1 MRISVFLCLVLVA
14 YMLVHE
20 IGHAWGANRAGI
32 RLKAFYFLP
41 LLGAIAELDWKFS
54 SQKSRWLYVFMGPT
68 MDLAFSTVAIFGYWW
83 TKNIL
88 FPAFAIFFA
97 LIDLANL
104 TPAIPL
110 DGGFILRTIAYSLSP
125 KAKIALISFGFL
137 VSLII
142 AIMVIF
148 LPLGIVVPAIIAEG
162 ASRAEIEMTKISV
175 IYSTAAF
182 LVFASSL
189 CLWAFW
195 QAIEMAK
202 EDREMRKKMSK
213 AGIVVRFGLYL
224 LLIIAFL
231 LVLMVNIQLIIT
243 C

>member
-1 MRISVFLCLVLVA
+1 
-14 YMLVHE
+14 
-20 IGHAWGANRAGI
+20 
-32 RLKAFYFLP
+32 
-41 LLGAIAELDWKFS
+41 
-54 SQKSRWLYVFMGPT
+54 
-68 MDLAFSTVAIFGYWW
+68 MDLAFSTIAIFGYWW